1 LVALLLVAFAPLLAA
16 YGLWWG
22 GWEPVS
28 SSAQG
33 QLLQPVMPLA
43 QWWGPGEHPAP
54 GHWLLVEVV
63 PPACAAACRDSLDQL
78 TRLQMA
84 LGKDAQRVR
93 RLWLGDSLRLQGND
107 GLPLT
112 ADPYLL
118 TRPAVP
124 AGLPPGV
131 SRFIVDPAGNLILAY
146 APGQPLQAL
155 LKDLRRLLR
164 ASQIG

>member
-1 LVALLLVAFAPLLAA
+1 VALLLVAFAPLLAA

-28 SSAQG
+28 SSAEG
-33 QLLQPVMPLA
+33 QLLQPVMPLT

-63 PPACAAACRDSLDQL
+63 PPACAAVCSDSLDQL

-93 RLWLGDSLRLQGND
+93 RLWLGDISDLTLTTP
-107 GLPLT
+107 LPT
-112 ADPYLL
+112 DPYLL
-118 TRPAVP
+118 TRTAVP

-131 SRFIVDPAGNLILAY
+131 SRFIVDPAGNLILSY